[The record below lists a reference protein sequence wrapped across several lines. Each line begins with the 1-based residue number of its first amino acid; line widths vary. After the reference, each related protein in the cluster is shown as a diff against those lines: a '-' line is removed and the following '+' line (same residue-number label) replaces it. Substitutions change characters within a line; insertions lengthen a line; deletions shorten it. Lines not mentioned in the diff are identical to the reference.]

1 MMDLNAHARPSR
13 SSDLVSPDGRSSGQP
28 ARRKSR
34 RYASRG
40 LSHREF
46 DMVAHI
52 FGFRDVGEMAAFA
65 AQLAE
70 KKAQQP

>member
-1 MMDLNAHARPSR
+1 MMELNAHARHSR
-13 SSDLVSPDGRSSGQP
+13 SSDLASSDGQSSGEP
-28 ARRKSR
+28 ARRNAR

-40 LSHREF
+40 VSHREF